1 MVEETD
7 EGKEVQRKNRTLQS
21 QGMRSDTGWVSQKFM
36 YSAPVAGDSLINKTD
51 MVLILMEI
59 TIHWQRQMNQVSKET
74 NQ

>member
-1 MVEETD
+1 M
-7 EGKEVQRKNRTLQS
+7 KEKKFSARTLQS
-21 QGMRSDTGWVSQKFM
+21 QGMRSDTGWISQKFM

-74 NQ
+74 HQ